1 MSTSTSL
8 ARLQQLLPQLFQPS
22 LPEGKAYLRFQL
34 TADIAAAISMDRVQ
48 ASLLVPGDRI
58 TPLPNLPEAVI
69 GIINTRDRFFCVFD
83 LAQLF
88 MLPSTLISARQYH
101 TIVLRVNIDNL
112 PASFGS
118 NHNSALLDAG
128 ELFIGIAVDRIQGIV
143 RFTTDKLRSP
153 ELDFPDPLLP
163 YISEAAILQGRDY
176 ANEDE
181 KQILVLKVE
190 SISEAIYKLN
200 C

>member
-34 TADIAAAISMDRVQ
+34 TADIAAAISMERVQ

-101 TIVLRVNIDNL
+101 TIVLRVNVDNL
-112 PASFGS
+112 PVSFGS
-118 NHNSALLDAG
+118 NNNSALLDAE
-128 ELFIGIAVDRIQGIV
+128 ELFVGIAVDRIQGIV
-143 RFTTDKLRSP
+143 RLTADKLRSP
-153 ELDFPDPLLP
+153 ELDSLDPLLP
-163 YISEAAILQGRDY
+163 YISRAAILQERGY
-176 ANEDE
+176 ANEDDQ
-181 KQILVLKVE
+181 QILLLNID
-190 SISEAIYKLN
+190 SISEAICKLN
-200 C
+200 Y